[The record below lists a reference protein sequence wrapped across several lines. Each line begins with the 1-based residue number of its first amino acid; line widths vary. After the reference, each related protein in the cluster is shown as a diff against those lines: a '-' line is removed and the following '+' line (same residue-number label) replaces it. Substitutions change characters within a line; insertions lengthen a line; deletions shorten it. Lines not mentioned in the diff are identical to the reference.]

1 MKKKLFVIGDSNIY
15 GDEQLNDNPSTIVHG
30 ILRDDFNEKEF
41 NWPSRKTYP
50 YYIKD
55 RQVLDFSSTGLSVER
70 CSDIYSLMILPQ
82 MTSDDELLVHIP
94 PTSRD
99 NVHLHNNISDLEL
112 TFGRS
117 KKFTKWCNTVSGLEV
132 NRRLYHLFVTL
143 YCGQNI
149 NPTSLEVWAKANKAP
164 QVIKWMDT
172 KYWNENNNLSRLV
185 RCISIIE
192 NSCPGKVYYVFS
204 VRTEFDPSGLFE
216 ALNKMKTNIED
227 RTIDTGW
234 LKSMNK
240 LSEDHNIPLYPRGHY
255 APELHQFY
263 YDKFVE
269 KHFIV

>member
-70 CSDIYSLMILPQ
+70 CSDIYNLMILPQ

>member
-30 ILRDDFNEKEF
+30 IIRDDSNF

-55 RQVLDFSSTGLSVER
+55 RQVLDFSATGLSVDR
-70 CSDIYSLMILPQ
+70 CSDIYNLLILPQ

-99 NVHLHNNISDLEL
+99 NVHLHNNISTLEL
-112 TFGRS
+112 TFGRG
-117 KKFTKWCNTVSGLEV
+117 KNFTKWCNTVSGLEV

-185 RCISIIE
+185 RYISIIE

-204 VRTEFDPSGLFE
+204 VRTEYDQSGLFK

-263 YDKFVE
+263 YYKFVE